1 MGDQERDPEVKAVIR
16 EETSRRDR
24 PWVDTDAEEAQRKR
38 EQEQKEDVELV
49 RTAIREG
56 KGKKERVLKQLRA
69 NGVPEAVIER
79 FQRAWDATAAS
90 AAKAKKRKK

>member
-1 MGDQERDPEVKAVIR
+1 MGDQERNPEVKAVIR

-56 KGKKERVLKQLRA
+56 KG
-69 NGVPEAVIER
+69 
-79 FQRAWDATAAS
+79 
-90 AAKAKKRKK
+90 